1 MIDPLEKRLGYLLRR
16 ASAANMAELG
26 AALAPL
32 DLRPAEAS
40 ILLAIDANPGCT
52 QSDVGR
58 LLGIQRANMAPLI
71 SALAR
76 RNLISKARID
86 GRTQSLALTPEGA
99 EMAERADRAMAAS
112 DREILARLGDALC
125 GKFAESLKILRSS
138 N

>member
-26 AALAPL
+26 AALVPL

-40 ILLAIDANPGCT
+40 ILLVIDANPGCT

-71 SALAR
+71 SGLVAR
-76 RNLISKARID
+76 DLISKTPID
-86 GRTQSLALTPEGA
+86 GRTQSLALTSEGKKKA
-99 EMAERADRAMAAS
+99 DFAERAMASNDAG
-112 DREILARLGDALC
+112 ILARLGEDLGERLTQALRR
-125 GKFAESLKILRSS
+125 LQRD
-138 N
+138 